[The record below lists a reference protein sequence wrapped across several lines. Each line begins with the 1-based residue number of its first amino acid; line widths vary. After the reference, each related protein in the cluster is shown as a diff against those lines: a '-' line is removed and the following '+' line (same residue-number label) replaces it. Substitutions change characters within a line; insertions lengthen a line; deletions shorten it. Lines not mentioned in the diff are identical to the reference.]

1 MVTHVVVGVGTGG
14 TATGVGRYFKEH
26 HPRVKIIGVDPVGSI
41 YYQLYKTGQQ
51 PETFPYK
58 VEGVGQDELPKNVDF
73 SVMDEMLLVDDKESF
88 NVTRKLARLEG
99 IFSGGSSGMALA
111 AALKY
116 ALNLTQSDYMV
127 IILPDSGS
135 KYLSKIYNDNWMKE
149 NQFLDPPVQ
158 LSTREILAEK
168 GRDHA
173 QLISVSSD
181 ATIGQSIELMRSHG
195 ISQVP
200 VIAEGQCLGRLD
212 EARLLQLL
220 LTNAEAWNHNAVE
233 FMDEPFPEIAENT
246 SLAELAELLGGKEQ
260 AVMVR
265 RGDAS
270 LSILTKSDLIFT
282 LFRAEKASQSP

>member
-1 MVTHVVVGVGTGG
+1 
-14 TATGVGRYFKEH
+14 
-26 HPRVKIIGVDPVGSI
+26 
-41 YYQLYKTGQQ
+41 
-51 PETFPYK
+51 
-58 VEGVGQDELPKNVDF
+58 
-73 SVMDEMLLVDDKESF
+73 
-88 NVTRKLARLEG
+88 
-99 IFSGGSSGMALA
+99 MALA